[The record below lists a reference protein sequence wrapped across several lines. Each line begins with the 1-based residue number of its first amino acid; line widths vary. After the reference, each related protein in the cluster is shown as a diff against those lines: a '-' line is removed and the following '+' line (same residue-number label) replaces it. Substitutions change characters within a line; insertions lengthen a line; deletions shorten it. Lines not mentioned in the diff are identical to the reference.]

1 MKRIE
6 LTDRQHRILQ
16 HFLVRGLCGDEN
28 AKKYQTV
35 KGWTDKVYTQELAR
49 CLLQLSLCESLNTSK
64 EWKRDAIY

>member
-16 HFLVRGLCGDEN
+16 HFLVRCFKGDEY

-35 KGWTDKVYTQELAR
+35 NGWTDKVYTQELVR
-49 CLLQLSLCESLNTSK
+49 CLAQLSLCESLNTK
-64 EWKRDAIY
+64 REWKRECFY